1 MAGPAHLRTVFAGTP
16 GFAIPAFELLVRSGF
31 PPVAVLTQPDR
42 PAGRGRKLQASPVKV
57 ASLAAGIPVHQ
68 PPSLKDPGFVTWL
81 TGVRP
86 DLLIVVAYG
95 LILPGT
101 ILGIPKYGCW
111 NIHASLLPRWRGA
124 APIQRAIE
132 AGDEETGVCIMQM
145 DTGLD
150 TGPVLVRDVEKIS
163 ADDTAGSL
171 QDRLAKLGAE
181 SLLRSMQQLA
191 TGALP
196 KTEAQASTGV
206 TWAAK
211 LEKSEAELDWGEG
224 AMTLERKVRAFNP
237 WPVAWCDIAG
247 ERTRIWLAKALPA
260 QSGARSAQSGALP
273 GTVIAA
279 TAAGID
285 ISTAAGTL
293 RCLRLQRPGGR
304 QLSSAEYLK
313 ARPHL
318 TVMNGRT

>member
-16 GFAIPAFELLVRSGF
+16 GFAIPALELLVRRGF

-42 PAGRGRKLQASPVKV
+42 RAGRGRKLQASPIKL

-68 PPSLKDPGFVTWL
+68 PLSLKDPGFATWL
-81 TGVRP
+81 AGLQP

-101 ILGIPKYGCW
+101 VLGIPKFGCW

-150 TGPVLVRDVEKIS
+150 TGPVLVREVEEIA
-163 ADDTAGSL
+163 ADDTAASL
-171 QDRLAKLGAE
+171 HDRLAKLGAE
-181 SLLRSMQQLA
+181 SLLRCVQQLA
-191 TGALP
+191 AGGVP
-196 KTEAQASTGV
+196 KAEAQASTGA

-211 LEKSEAELDWGEG
+211 LEKSEAELDWGED
-224 AMTLERKVRAFNP
+224 ATILERKVRAFNP

-247 ERTRIWLAKALPA
+247 ERTRIWLAKAVHA
-260 QSGARSAQSGALP
+260 QSAALP

-285 ISTAAGTL
+285 ISTPTGIL

-304 QLSSAEYLK
+304 QLSAAEYLN
-313 ARPHL
+313 ARPQL
-318 TVMNGRT
+318 TSVNGRT